1 MAAPPLPNLGEL
13 LQQKFR
19 LSKNYSREMEIRDL
33 QEMVRQQAEINN
45 ILDAR
50 LRALEPP

>member
-1 MAAPPLPNLGEL
+1 MAAPPLPNLGTL

-19 LSKNYSREMEIRDL
+19 LSTKYNMELLIRDL
-33 QEMVRQQAEINN
+33 RDVVEQQAKINN